1 MIYGSRQSLIPHSDE
16 WRTNGKGLQSEIL
29 FTKMR
34 DGVTEQITTRF
45 VVFDYPK
52 LLICGAK
59 WILALPTLL
68 FLCFR
73 HMIFTK

>member
-1 MIYGSRQSLIPHSDE
+1 M
-16 WRTNGKGLQSEIL
+16 L

-34 DGVTEQITTRF
+34 DGLTEQITTRF

-73 HMIFTK
+73 HMIFKK